1 MKNHWYRKMRNLS
14 QEGQA
19 IAEMLFQALDG
30 EQHTVRGRVGRFFRA
45 SLQIFG
51 QRATP
56 KASLRL
62 VRCDEETGRTFG
74 CARTIVVPIT
84 DLKDPL
90 TVAVSLEQHAF
101 MSARQRSNMRVA
113 GEDRASF
120 HRPYSARRS
129 H

>member
-51 QRATP
+51 QHATP

-74 CARTIVVPIT
+74 CARTIVVPIQ
-84 DLKDPL
+84 DLRDPM
-90 TVAVSLEQHAF
+90 TVAVLLEQRAF
-101 MSARQRSNMRVA
+101 MGGRARANTRVTVEA
-113 GEDRASF
+113 REKF
-120 HRPYSARRS
+120 HRVYSARRV